1 MAVKKNTSGTK
12 RNNPTGIGLP
22 ASKSSLMLEDG
33 DNAKFTSMNLHFM
46 NLPKIDLHDEKAVQ
60 DRLNEYFDVMIQND
74 MKPSVSGMAMALGLD
89 RRRLWEIK
97 TGNTQGSG
105 ALGGLS
111 SLPQEVT
118 DLVKRAYQLLE
129 CLWEDYMLNGK
140 INPMAGVFL
149 GVNNYGYQD
158 VKKVDVTPVL
168 PDSNKDNDYDPD
180 SIRERYLIDSNNS
193 GSDSD
198 ND

>member
-1 MAVKKNTSGTK
+1 MAVKKNTGGTK

-22 ASKSSLMLEDG
+22 ASKSSLTLEDG

-60 DRLNEYFDVMIQND
+60 DRLNEYFDFMIQND

-118 DLVKRAYQLLE
+118 DLVKKAYQLLE

-180 SIRERYLIDSNNS
+180 SIRERYLIDSGND
-193 GSDSD
+193 SDSESD
-198 ND
+198 

>member
-1 MAVKKNTSGTK
+1 MAVKKNTGGTK
-12 RNNPTGIGLP
+12 RNNPNGIGLP

-60 DRLNEYFDVMIQND
+60 DRLNEYFDFMIQND

-118 DLVKRAYQLLE
+118 DLVKKAYQLLE

-180 SIRERYLIDSNNS
+180 SIRERYLIDSGND
-193 GSDSD
+193 SDSESD
-198 ND
+198 

>member
-1 MAVKKNTSGTK
+1 MAVKKNTGGTK

-60 DRLNEYFDVMIQND
+60 DRLNEYFDFMIQND

-105 ALGGLS
+105 AMGGLS
-111 SLPQEVT
+111 SLPQSVT
-118 DLVKRAYQLLE
+118 DLVKKAYQLLE

-168 PDSNKDNDYDPD
+168 PDNKDNDYDPD
-180 SIRERYLIDSNNS
+180 SIRERYLVDP
-193 GSDSD
+193 G

>member
-1 MAVKKNTSGTK
+1 MAVKKNTGGTK
-12 RNNPTGIGLP
+12 RNNPNGIGLP

-60 DRLNEYFDVMIQND
+60 DRLNEYFDFMIQND

-118 DLVKRAYQLLE
+118 DLVKKAYQLLE

-180 SIRERYLIDSNNS
+180 SIRQRYLIDSD
-193 GSDSD
+193 SDSD
-198 ND
+198 SESD

>member
-1 MAVKKNTSGTK
+1 MATK
-12 RNNPTGIGLP
+12 RNNPKGIGLP
-22 ASKSSLMLEDG
+22 ASTSSLTLDAG
-33 DNAKFTSMNLHFM
+33 DNAKYTSMNLHFM
-46 NLPKIDLHDEKAVQ
+46 NMPKIDLHDEVAVQ
-60 DRLNEYFDVMIQND
+60 NRLNEYFNLMVESD

-118 DLVKRAYQLLE
+118 DLVKKAYQLLE

-180 SIRERYLIDSNNS
+180 SIRERYLIDSGND
-193 GSDSD
+193 SDSESD
-198 ND
+198 

>member
-1 MAVKKNTSGTK
+1 MAVKKNTGGTK
-12 RNNPTGIGLP
+12 RNNPNGIGLP

-60 DRLNEYFDVMIQND
+60 DRLNEYFDFMIQND

-118 DLVKRAYQLLE
+118 DLVKKAYQLLE

-180 SIRERYLIDSNNS
+180 SIRERYLLDSGND
-193 GSDSD
+193 SDSESD
-198 ND
+198 

>member
-1 MAVKKNTSGTK
+1 MAEKKNTSVTK
-12 RNNPTGIGLP
+12 RNNPTGVGL
-22 ASKSSLMLEDG
+22 ATSKSSFMLEAG
-33 DNAKFTSMNLHFM
+33 DNAKYTSMNLHFM
-46 NLPKIDLHDEKAVQ
+46 NMPKIDLHDEVAVQ
-60 DRLNEYFDVMIQND
+60 NRLNEYFNLMVDSD
-74 MKPSVSGMAMALGLD
+74 MKPSVSGMAMALGID

-105 ALGGLS
+105 AMGGLS
-111 SLPQEVT
+111 SLPQGVT
-118 DLVKRAYQLLE
+118 DLVKKAYQLLE

-180 SIRERYLIDSNNS
+180 SIRERYLIDSGND
-193 GSDSD
+193 SDSE

>member
-1 MAVKKNTSGTK
+1 MAVKKNTGGTK
-12 RNNPTGIGLP
+12 RNNPNGIGLP

-60 DRLNEYFDVMIQND
+60 DRLNEYFDFMIQND

-111 SLPQEVT
+111 SLPQGVT
-118 DLVKRAYQLLE
+118 DLVKKAYQLLE

-180 SIRERYLIDSNNS
+180 SIRERYLIDSGND
-193 GSDSD
+193 SDSESD
-198 ND
+198 

>member
-1 MAVKKNTSGTK
+1 MAVKKNTGGTK

-60 DRLNEYFDVMIQND
+60 DRLNEYFDFMIQND

-118 DLVKRAYQLLE
+118 DLVKKAYQLLE

-180 SIRERYLIDSNNS
+180 SIRERYLIDSGND
-193 GSDSD
+193 SDSESD
-198 ND
+198 

>member
-1 MAVKKNTSGTK
+1 MAVKKNTGGTK
-12 RNNPTGIGLP
+12 RNNPNGIGLP

-60 DRLNEYFDVMIQND
+60 DRLNEYFDFMIQND

-118 DLVKRAYQLLE
+118 DLVKKAYQLLE

-193 GSDSD
+193 DSDSD

>member
-1 MAVKKNTSGTK
+1 MAVKKNTGGTK

-60 DRLNEYFDVMIQND
+60 DRLNEYFDFMIQND

-111 SLPQEVT
+111 SLPQGVT
-118 DLVKRAYQLLE
+118 DLVKKAYQLLE

-168 PDSNKDNDYDPD
+168 PANKDNDYDAD
-180 SIRERYLIDSNNS
+180 AIRERYLIDS

-198 ND
+198 SESD

>member
-1 MAVKKNTSGTK
+1 MAVKKNTGGTK
-12 RNNPTGIGLP
+12 RNNPNGIGLP

-46 NLPKIDLHDEKAVQ
+46 NLPKIDLHDEKAVHN
-60 DRLNEYFDVMIQND
+60 RLNEYFDFMVQND

-105 ALGGLS
+105 AMGGLS
-111 SLPQEVT
+111 SLPQGVT
-118 DLVKRAYQLLE
+118 DWVKKAYQLLE

-158 VKKVDVTPVL
+158 VKKVDVAPVL
-168 PDSNKDNDYDPD
+168 PNNKDNDYDPD
-180 SIRERYLIDSNNS
+180 SIRERYLIDSNDSN
-193 GSDSD
+193 SDSD

>member
-1 MAVKKNTSGTK
+1 MAVKKNTGGTK
-12 RNNPTGIGLP
+12 RNNPNGIGLP
-22 ASKSSLMLEDG
+22 ASKSSLKLEDG

-46 NLPKIDLHDEKAVQ
+46 NLPKIDPHDEKAVQ
-60 DRLNEYFDVMIQND
+60 DRLNEYFDFMIQND

-118 DLVKRAYQLLE
+118 DLVKKAYQLLE

-180 SIRERYLIDSNNS
+180 SIRERYLIDSGND
-193 GSDSD
+193 SDSESD
-198 ND
+198 

>member
-1 MAVKKNTSGTK
+1 MAVKKNTGGTK
-12 RNNPTGIGLP
+12 RNNPNGIGLP

-60 DRLNEYFDVMIQND
+60 DRLNEYFDFMIQND

-118 DLVKRAYQLLE
+118 DLVKKAYQLLE

-158 VKKVDVTPVL
+158 VKKVDVAPKL
-168 PDSNKDNDYDPD
+168 PNNKDKEYDAAA
-180 SIRERYLIDSNNS
+180 IRERNLIDSNDTDS
-193 GSDSD
+193 ASD

>member
-1 MAVKKNTSGTK
+1 MATK
-12 RNNPTGIGLP
+12 RNNQKGIGLP
-22 ASKSSLMLEDG
+22 TSTSSLTLDAG
-33 DNAKFTSMNLHFM
+33 DNAKYTSMNLHFM
-46 NLPKIDLHDEKAVQ
+46 NMPKIDLHDEVAVQ
-60 DRLNEYFDVMIQND
+60 NRLNEYFNLMVDSD
-74 MKPSVSGMAMALGLD
+74 MKPSVSGMAMALGID

-105 ALGGLS
+105 AMGGLS
-111 SLPQEVT
+111 SLPQGVT
-118 DLVKRAYQLLE
+118 DLVKKAYQLLE

-180 SIRERYLIDSNNS
+180 SIRERYLIDSGND
-193 GSDSD
+193 SDSESD
-198 ND
+198 

>member
-1 MAVKKNTSGTK
+1 MATK
-12 RNNPTGIGLP
+12 RNNPKGIGLP
-22 ASKSSLMLEDG
+22 TSTSSLTLDAG
-33 DNAKFTSMNLHFM
+33 DNAKYTSMNLHFM
-46 NLPKIDLHDEKAVQ
+46 NMPKIDLHDEVAVQ
-60 DRLNEYFDVMIQND
+60 NRLNEYFNLMVDSD
-74 MKPSVSGMAMALGLD
+74 MKPSVSGMAMALGID

-118 DLVKRAYQLLE
+118 DLVKKAYQLLE

-180 SIRERYLIDSNNS
+180 SIRERYLIDSGND
-193 GSDSD
+193 SDSESD
-198 ND
+198 

>member
-1 MAVKKNTSGTK
+1 MATK
-12 RNNPTGIGLP
+12 RNNPKGIGLP
-22 ASKSSLMLEDG
+22 TSTGSLTLDAG
-33 DNAKFTSMNLHFM
+33 DNAKYTSMNLHFM
-46 NLPKIDLHDEKAVQ
+46 NMPKIDLHDEVAVQ
-60 DRLNEYFDVMIQND
+60 NRLNEYFNLMVDSD
-74 MKPSVSGMAMALGLD
+74 MKPSVSGMAMALGID

-105 ALGGLS
+105 AMGGLS
-111 SLPQEVT
+111 SLPQGVT
-118 DLVKRAYQLLE
+118 DLVKKAYQLLE

-180 SIRERYLIDSNNS
+180 SIRERYLIDSGND
-193 GSDSD
+193 SDSESD
-198 ND
+198 

>member
-1 MAVKKNTSGTK
+1 MTVKKNTGGTK
-12 RNNPTGIGLP
+12 RNNPNGIGLP

-46 NLPKIDLHDEKAVQ
+46 NLPKIDLHDEEAVQ
-60 DRLNEYFDVMIQND
+60 DRLNEYFNLMVDSD
-74 MKPSVSGMAMALGLD
+74 MKPSVSGMAMALGID

-105 ALGGLS
+105 AMGGLS
-111 SLPQEVT
+111 SLPQGVT
-118 DLVKRAYQLLE
+118 DLVKKAYQLLE

-180 SIRERYLIDSNNS
+180 SIRERYLIDSGND
-193 GSDSD
+193 SDSESD
-198 ND
+198 

>member
-1 MAVKKNTSGTK
+1 MATK
-12 RNNPTGIGLP
+12 RNNPKGIGLP
-22 ASKSSLMLEDG
+22 TSTSSLTLDAG
-33 DNAKFTSMNLHFM
+33 DTAKYTSMILHFM
-46 NLPKIDLHDEKAVQ
+46 NMPKIDLHDEVAVQ
-60 DRLNEYFDVMIQND
+60 NRLNEYFNLMVESD
-74 MKPSVSGMAMALGLD
+74 MKPSVSGMAMALGID

-105 ALGGLS
+105 AMGGLS
-111 SLPQEVT
+111 SLPQGVT
-118 DLVKRAYQLLE
+118 DLVKKAYQLLE

-158 VKKVDVTPVL
+158 VKKVDVAPVL
-168 PDSNKDNDYDPD
+168 PTNKDNDNDPD
-180 SIRERYLIDSNNS
+180 SIRERYLIDSNDS
-193 GSDSD
+193 DSDSD

>member
-1 MAVKKNTSGTK
+1 MATK
-12 RNNPTGIGLP
+12 RNNPKGIGLP
-22 ASKSSLMLEDG
+22 TSTNSLTLDAG
-33 DNAKFTSMNLHFM
+33 DNAKYTSMNLHFM
-46 NLPKIDLHDEKAVQ
+46 NMPKIDLHDEVAVQ
-60 DRLNEYFDVMIQND
+60 NRLNEYFNLMVDSD
-74 MKPSVSGMAMALGLD
+74 MKPSVSGMAMALGID

-105 ALGGLS
+105 AMGGLS
-111 SLPQEVT
+111 SLPQGVT
-118 DLVKRAYQLLE
+118 DLVKKAYQLLE

-180 SIRERYLIDSNNS
+180 SIRERYLIDSGND
-193 GSDSD
+193 SDSESD
-198 ND
+198 

>member
-1 MAVKKNTSGTK
+1 MAVKKNTGGTK

-60 DRLNEYFDVMIQND
+60 DRLNEYFDFMIQND

-105 ALGGLS
+105 AMGGLS
-111 SLPQEVT
+111 SLPQGVT
-118 DLVKRAYQLLE
+118 DLVKKAYQLLE

-180 SIRERYLIDSNNS
+180 SIRERYLIDSGND
-193 GSDSD
+193 SDSESD
-198 ND
+198 

>member
-1 MAVKKNTSGTK
+1 MAVKKNTGGTK

-60 DRLNEYFDVMIQND
+60 DRLNEYFDFMIQND

-118 DLVKRAYQLLE
+118 DLVKKAYQLLE

-168 PDSNKDNDYDPD
+168 PTNKDDDYDPD
-180 SIRERYLIDSNNS
+180 SIRQRYLIDSAN
-193 GSDSD
+193 DSD
-198 ND
+198 AEND

>member
-1 MAVKKNTSGTK
+1 MAVKKNTGGTK
-12 RNNPTGIGLP
+12 RNNPNGIGLP

-60 DRLNEYFDVMIQND
+60 DRLNEYFNFMIQND

-118 DLVKRAYQLLE
+118 DLVKKAYQLLE

-168 PDSNKDNDYDPD
+168 PDSNKDNDYDLD
-180 SIRERYLIDSNNS
+180 SIRERYLIDSGND
-193 GSDSD
+193 SDSESD
-198 ND
+198 

>member
-1 MAVKKNTSGTK
+1 MATK
-12 RNNPTGIGLP
+12 RNNLKGIGLP
-22 ASKSSLMLEDG
+22 TSTSSLTLDAG
-33 DNAKFTSMNLHFM
+33 DNAKYTSMNLHFM
-46 NLPKIDLHDEKAVQ
+46 NMPKIDLHDEVAVQ
-60 DRLNEYFDVMIQND
+60 NRLNEYFNLMVDSD
-74 MKPSVSGMAMALGLD
+74 MKPSVSGMAMALGID

-105 ALGGLS
+105 AMGGLS
-111 SLPQEVT
+111 SLPQGVT
-118 DLVKRAYQLLE
+118 DWVKKAYQLLE

-180 SIRERYLIDSNNS
+180 SIRERYLIDSGND
-193 GSDSD
+193 SDSESD
-198 ND
+198 

>member
-1 MAVKKNTSGTK
+1 MAVKKNTGGTK

-60 DRLNEYFDVMIQND
+60 DRLNEYFDFMIQND

-105 ALGGLS
+105 VLGGLS

-118 DLVKRAYQLLE
+118 DLVKKAYQLLE

-180 SIRERYLIDSNNS
+180 SIRERYLIGS
-193 GSDSD
+193 GNDSDSESD
-198 ND
+198 

>member
-1 MAVKKNTSGTK
+1 MAVKKN
-12 RNNPTGIGLP
+12 NPKGIGLP
-22 ASKSSLMLEDG
+22 TSTSSLTLDAG
-33 DNAKFTSMNLHFM
+33 DNAKYTSMNLHFM
-46 NLPKIDLHDEKAVQ
+46 NMPKIDLHDEVAVQ
-60 DRLNEYFDVMIQND
+60 NRLNEYFNLMVDSD
-74 MKPSVSGMAMALGLD
+74 MKPSVSGMAMALGID

-118 DLVKRAYQLLE
+118 DLVKKAYQLLE

-158 VKKVDVTPVL
+158 VKKVDVAPVL
-168 PDSNKDNDYDPD
+168 PNNKDNDYDAD
-180 SIRERYLIDSNNS
+180 AIRERYLID
-193 GSDSD
+193 GGDE
-198 ND
+198 NDETD

>member
-1 MAVKKNTSGTK
+1 MATK
-12 RNNPTGIGLP
+12 RNNPKGIGLP
-22 ASKSSLMLEDG
+22 PSTSSLTLDAG
-33 DNAKFTSMNLHFM
+33 DNAKYTSMNLHFM
-46 NLPKIDLHDEKAVQ
+46 NMPKIDLHDEVAVQ
-60 DRLNEYFDVMIQND
+60 NRLNEYFNLMVDSD
-74 MKPSVSGMAMALGLD
+74 MKPSVSGMAMALGID

-105 ALGGLS
+105 AMGGLS
-111 SLPQEVT
+111 SLPQGVT
-118 DLVKRAYQLLE
+118 DLVKKAYQLLE

-180 SIRERYLIDSNNS
+180 SIRERYLIDSGND
-193 GSDSD
+193 SDSESD
-198 ND
+198 

>member
-1 MAVKKNTSGTK
+1 MAVKKN
-12 RNNPTGIGLP
+12 NPKGIGLP
-22 ASKSSLMLEDG
+22 TSTSSLTLDAG
-33 DNAKFTSMNLHFM
+33 DNAKYTSMNLHFM
-46 NLPKIDLHDEKAVQ
+46 NMPKIDLHDEVAVQ
-60 DRLNEYFDVMIQND
+60 NRLNEYFNLMVDSD
-74 MKPSVSGMAMALGLD
+74 MKPSVSGMAMALGID

-118 DLVKRAYQLLE
+118 DLVKKAYQLLE

-193 GSDSD
+193 DSDSD

>member
-1 MAVKKNTSGTK
+1 MAVKKNTGGTK

-60 DRLNEYFDVMIQND
+60 DRLNEYFDFMIQND

-111 SLPQEVT
+111 SLPQGVT
-118 DLVKRAYQLLE
+118 DLVKKAYQLLE

-180 SIRERYLIDSNNS
+180 SIRERYLIDSGND
-193 GSDSD
+193 SDSESD
-198 ND
+198 

>member
-1 MAVKKNTSGTK
+1 MAVKKN
-12 RNNPTGIGLP
+12 NPKGIGLP
-22 ASKSSLMLEDG
+22 TSTSSLTLDAG
-33 DNAKFTSMNLHFM
+33 DNAKYTSMNLHFM
-46 NLPKIDLHDEKAVQ
+46 NMPKIDLHDEVAVQ
-60 DRLNEYFDVMIQND
+60 NRLNEYFNLMVDSD
-74 MKPSVSGMAMALGLD
+74 MKPSVSGMAMALGID

-105 ALGGLS
+105 AMGGLS
-111 SLPQEVT
+111 SLPQGVT
-118 DLVKRAYQLLE
+118 DLVKKAYQLLE

-180 SIRERYLIDSNNS
+180 SIRERYLIDSGND
-193 GSDSD
+193 SDSESD
-198 ND
+198 

>member
-1 MAVKKNTSGTK
+1 
-12 RNNPTGIGLP
+12 
-22 ASKSSLMLEDG
+22 
-33 DNAKFTSMNLHFM
+33 
-46 NLPKIDLHDEKAVQ
+46 
-60 DRLNEYFDVMIQND
+60 
-74 MKPSVSGMAMALGLD
+74 MKPSVSGMAMALGID

-105 ALGGLS
+105 AMGGLS
-111 SLPQEVT
+111 SLPQGVT
-118 DLVKRAYQLLE
+118 DLVKKAYQLLE

-180 SIRERYLIDSNNS
+180 SIRERYLIDSGND
-193 GSDSD
+193 SDSESD
-198 ND
+198 

>member
-1 MAVKKNTSGTK
+1 MATK
-12 RNNPTGIGLP
+12 RNNPKGIGLP
-22 ASKSSLMLEDG
+22 MSTSSLTLDAG
-33 DNAKFTSMNLHFM
+33 DNAKYTSMNLHFM
-46 NLPKIDLHDEKAVQ
+46 NMPKIDLHDEVAVQ
-60 DRLNEYFDVMIQND
+60 NRLNEYFNLMVDSD
-74 MKPSVSGMAMALGLD
+74 MKPSVSGMAMALGID

-118 DLVKRAYQLLE
+118 DLVKKAYQLLE

-180 SIRERYLIDSNNS
+180 SIRERYLIDSGND
-193 GSDSD
+193 SDSESD
-198 ND
+198 

>member
-1 MAVKKNTSGTK
+1 MAVKKNTGGTK
-12 RNNPTGIGLP
+12 RNNPNGIGLP

-60 DRLNEYFDVMIQND
+60 NRLNEYFDFMIQND

-118 DLVKRAYQLLE
+118 DLVKKAYQLLE

-149 GVNNYGYQD
+149 GINNYGYQD
-158 VKKVDVTPVL
+158 VKKVDVAPVL
-168 PDSNKDNDYDPD
+168 PNNKDNDYDAD
-180 SIRERYLIDSNNS
+180 AIRERYLIDSNDS
-193 GSDSD
+193 DSDSD

>member
-1 MAVKKNTSGTK
+1 MAVKKNTGGTK
-12 RNNPTGIGLP
+12 RNNPNGIGLP

-60 DRLNEYFDVMIQND
+60 DRLNEYFDFMIQND

-105 ALGGLS
+105 AMGGLS
-111 SLPQEVT
+111 SLPQGVT
-118 DLVKRAYQLLE
+118 DLVKKAYQLLE

-180 SIRERYLIDSNNS
+180 SIRERYLIDSGND
-193 GSDSD
+193 SDSE

>member
-1 MAVKKNTSGTK
+1 MAVKKNTSVAK
-12 RNNPTGIGLP
+12 RNNPKGIGLP
-22 ASKSSLMLEDG
+22 TSTSSLTLDAG
-33 DNAKFTSMNLHFM
+33 DNAKYTSMNLHFM
-46 NLPKIDLHDEKAVQ
+46 NMPKIDLHDEVAVQ
-60 DRLNEYFDVMIQND
+60 NRLNEYFNLMVESD
-74 MKPSVSGMAMALGLD
+74 MKPSVSGMAMALGID

-105 ALGGLS
+105 AMGGLS
-111 SLPQEVT
+111 SLPQGVT
-118 DLVKRAYQLLE
+118 DLVKKAYQLLE

-180 SIRERYLIDSNNS
+180 SIRERYLIDSGND
-193 GSDSD
+193 SDSESD
-198 ND
+198 

>member
-1 MAVKKNTSGTK
+1 MATK
-12 RNNPTGIGLP
+12 RNNPKGIGLP
-22 ASKSSLMLEDG
+22 TGTSSLTLDAG
-33 DNAKFTSMNLHFM
+33 DNAKYTSMNLHFM
-46 NLPKIDLHDEKAVQ
+46 NMPKIDLHDEVAVQ
-60 DRLNEYFDVMIQND
+60 NRLNEYFNLMVESD
-74 MKPSVSGMAMALGLD
+74 MKPSVSGMAMALGID

-105 ALGGLS
+105 AMGGLS
-111 SLPQEVT
+111 SLPQGVT
-118 DLVKRAYQLLE
+118 DLVKKAYQLLE

-180 SIRERYLIDSNNS
+180 SIRERYLIDSGND
-193 GSDSD
+193 SDSESD
-198 ND
+198 